1 MGLWDS
7 FSNTIKKA
15 NKTVQKAKKD
25 FDDSIVG
32 KAWNKCN
39 EICDEVDDFVST
51 AIDDMVDNAVYS
63 AKQVGKGATKMGRV
77 VTGYEAYDSRK
88 KAKQA
93 KEEADAI
100 KADIEREN
108 NRRRNECERV
118 LKSYGE
124 RKLHALKTCVRPFLN
139 YIEILGN
146 EYKDKSYEIQGHVC
160 IDSTDIQELESV
172 EMNASTAAKTAA
184 VSGIAAS
191 IALAGVPSAT
201 TAAVGALATA
211 STGTAISTLSGAA
224 ATNATLAWLGGGSL
238 AAGGGGM
245 AAGAAVLS
253 GITYAATG
261 VFALAAAGIV
271 SSAYFSKKYTEATQ
285 YLEAVK
291 KYRADARLGWQIIS
305 GINQRAMELESVTRE
320 LEKRMQELLQYL
332 EPLVYDFQN
341 DDDYYAVTFQNA
353 ALCAKSISD
362 IAQIPLLKENGD
374 LNENTNIVLSN
385 TRKFINRNL

>member
-1 MGLWDS
+1 MGLLDS

-15 NKTVQKAKKD
+15 NKTVQKVKKG
-25 FDDSIVG
+25 FDESAVG

-39 EICDEVDDFVST
+39 EIYDEVDNIVST
-51 AIDDMVDNAVYS
+51 AFDDMVDNAVS
-63 AKQVGKGATKMGRV
+63 GVKQVGKGAKKMGRV

-100 KADIEREN
+100 IANIEVEN
-108 NRRRNECERV
+108 NRRREECERV

-146 EYKDKSYEIQGHVC
+146 EYKDKSYEIQGRVC
-160 IDSTDIQELESV
+160 IDSADIQELESV
-172 EMNASTAAKTAA
+172 EMNASTAASTAA

-291 KYRADARLGWQIIS
+291 KHRAAARVDWQIIE

-332 EPLVYDFQN
+332 EPLVYDFQD

-362 IAQIPLLKENGD
+362 IAQVPLLDKKGN
-374 LNENTNIVLSN
+374 LNEKTNVVLSN
-385 TRKFINRNL
+385 TQKILNRNL